1 MTVQTPDLENTLN
14 ERNDQDNKEIYLK
27 EITKLEQE
35 QQAMLEDIAQYAG
48 CRATVADIKSVI
60 STGFN
65 AIELIDEAQRVVEN
79 QANSQNAKVSE
90 YVIYLKNMEKKLKRD
105 KDSLINEIDEANLAI
120 KRLKDSFLL
129 LQGNN
134 KHKKQIE
141 GVLNKIGKKGGYFQN
156 ASFKARLAVFITVFL
171 SVSVVGTIVGV
182 TFINLIVR

>member
-14 ERNDQDNKEIYLK
+14 ERNDLDDKKIYLD
-27 EITKLEQE
+27 EIGRLEQE
-35 QQAMLEDIAQYAG
+35 QQAMLEDIASYAG

-60 STGFN
+60 STGLN
-65 AIELIDEAQRVVEN
+65 AIELIDEAQRVVED

-90 YVIYLKNMEKKLKRD
+90 YVIYLKNMEKKLERD
-105 KDSLINEIDEANLAI
+105 KSNLLSEIDEANLAI

-129 LQGNN
+129 LQANN
-134 KHKKQIE
+134 KHHKKMDK
-141 GVLNKIGKKGGYFQN
+141 VLSRLGKKGGYIQN

-182 TFINLIVR
+182 TFINLLFR